1 MKRSEGVSRRV
12 CMKKFLKVFV
22 LISFKVNSGLIV
34 CGYTVIKGEQRN
46 LGCAVWV
53 LFFNIWVSDYSVS
66 SATCTA
72 SGLHCFLSISPHVA
86 HLFLLNIPLS
96 GKDLLANKKV
106 AMLCKIALIEIHE
119 NSNFQSWTVTL
130 RRFFNL
136 CDFFQNVSFL
146 CCKLRSVKLQYTL
159 HCPFKVYM
167 FP

>member
-22 LISFKVNSGLIV
+22 LICFKVNSGLIV

-72 SGLHCFLSISPHVA
+72 SGLHCFLSISPLEHVA
-86 HLFLLNIPLS
+86 HLFVLNIPLS
-96 GKDLLANKKV
+96 SKDPHKV
-106 AMLCKIALIEIHE
+106 QIC
-119 NSNFQSWTVTL
+119 
-130 RRFFNL
+130 
-136 CDFFQNVSFL
+136 
-146 CCKLRSVKLQYTL
+146 
-159 HCPFKVYM
+159 
-167 FP
+167 